1 MDRVVK
7 AFRNNSGVRLPNL
20 PPKPTG
26 EGGGGKGKGGQIPM
40 PGTEGMVTR
49 SEYDANRRSNI
60 LDSLKQKEAILKEKN
75 ALVRELKK
83 GNNLT
88 KLAKAE
94 DAAKLA
100 RADVAKTKR
109 NIRDIK
115 RGKRWGK

>member
-26 EGGGGKGKGGQIPM
+26 ESGGGGGGTL
-40 PGTEGMVTR
+40 PGMERLVTKTEYR
-49 SEYDANRRSNI
+49 ANRKSNI

-75 ALVRELKK
+75 AIVRQLKK
-83 GNNLT
+83 GNDLT
-88 KLAKAE
+88 KLQKAQ

-100 RADVAKTKR
+100 RANVAKTKR

-115 RGKRWGK
+115 RAKGW

>member
-1 MDRVVK
+1 MDRIVK

-26 EGGGGKGKGGQIPM
+26 EGGGGGSRAL
-40 PGTEGMVTR
+40 PGMEGLVSK
-49 SEYDANRRSNI
+49 SEYIANRRTNMM
-60 LDSLKQKEAILKEKN
+60 DSLKQKQEVLKQRNAI
-75 ALVRELKK
+75 VRELRK
-83 GNNLT
+83 GNDLT

-115 RGKRWGK
+115 RGKGW